1 MRKQING
8 FKKTMSF
15 FNWIRLSGLSN
26 NIETLYS
33 MYTDMWRFTIISF
46 SSVTYFIYSLCF
58 CSKRKTPAEDRF
70 SNPYLS
76 TQSLLLFQLFLCLK
90 LFESYVAVRTQVR
103 SEYHSNCHKT
113 EKKIYRNKTF
123 RMEIE
128 KNAPSA
134 WMGKVSALFSLIIY
148 SNGFFFIKGIKC
160 VAMLAFGMGLSFLS
174 SPVSYSLPL
183 PESCIRI
190 LGIERSKTL
199 LELRIL

>member
-8 FKKTMSF
+8 LKKTMSF

-76 TQSLLLFQLFLCLK
+76 THSLLLFQLFLCLK

-103 SEYHSNCHKT
+103 SEYHPNCHKT
-113 EKKIYRNKTF
+113 EKKYTETRH
-123 RMEIE
+123 
-128 KNAPSA
+128 SA
-134 WMGKVSALFSLIIY
+134 WKLKKMHLALGWGRCPLYSRSLFIRT
-148 SNGFFFIKGIKC
+148 GFF
-160 VAMLAFGMGLSFLS
+160 
-174 SPVSYSLPL
+174 
-183 PESCIRI
+183 
-190 LGIERSKTL
+190 L
-199 LELRIL
+199 LKE